1 MNSKLK
7 LLAVVVW
14 FNWKSARNYH
24 TPQYTVTSVKL
35 EFTWAICSVRKNPCE
50 FCPILVYV
58 FSFDAFVTLS
68 SLLWLLCQMKLFHFG
83 HQSYITG
90 TYFQFGLD
98 IFDILWCESMYVS
111 CGKKKKMPLLS
122 QGCCTWIKSFVESK
136 QWDLQRIF
144 SFFNLWTIVL

>member
-35 EFTWAICSVRKNPCE
+35 EFTWAICSVRKNPGE

-111 CGKKKKMPLLS
+111 CGKKKKNASPFSRMLHLN
-122 QGCCTWIKSFVESK
+122 QVFCWK
-136 QWDLQRIF
+136 QAMRSSTD
-144 SFFNLWTIVL
+144 FFFF

>member
-35 EFTWAICSVRKNPCE
+35 EFTWAICSVRKNPGE

-111 CGKKKKMPLLS
+111 CGKKKKKCLSFLKDAALESSLLLKAS
-122 QGCCTWIKSFVESK
+122 NE
-136 QWDLQRIF
+136 IF
-144 SFFNLWTIVL
+144 NGFFLFLTYGP

>member
-35 EFTWAICSVRKNPCE
+35 EFTWAICSVRKNPGE
-50 FCPILVYV
+50 FCHILVYV
-58 FSFDAFVTLS
+58 FSFDAFVTSS

-90 TYFQFGLD
+90 TYFLFGLD
-98 IFDILWCESMYVS
+98 IFDIWCESIYVS
-111 CGKKKKMPLLS
+111 CAKKKASPFSRMLHLN
-122 QGCCTWIKSFVESK
+122 QVFCWK
-136 QWDLQRIF
+136 QAMRSSTD
-144 SFFNLWTIVL
+144 FFFF